1 MAADSDAAAVDA
13 QLVMAIADIPVGTP
27 IKARLLV
34 HNFGT
39 ASIVLP
45 ADMLP
50 EGWLISLT
58 IRRSDGLQIYLSAP
72 AKVEMTSA
80 SLDKLVSIP
89 LGYVYGPEILIKVA
103 LGQGEYVADAVFTT
117 QVLARR
123 KIPGVPVGTWK
134 TPSVRFRIVEK

>member
-1 MAADSDAAAVDA
+1 MAADSDATAVDA
-13 QLVMAIADIPVGTP
+13 QLVMPITDIPVGTP
-27 IKARLLV
+27 IKTRLLV
-34 HNFGT
+34 HNSGT
-39 ASIVLP
+39 PSIVLP

-50 EGWLISLT
+50 EGWLISVT

-72 AKVEMTSA
+72 VKVEMTSA
-80 SLDKLVSIP
+80 SLEKLVSIP
-89 LGYVYGPEILIKVA
+89 MGYVYGPEIVIKAA